1 MAKKDGK
8 KMVLLIIGV
17 GIFVLVAFALLLS
30 FVLMF
35 NTGIPMLGGNVA
47 LIRIKGEI
55 SNEEAL
61 FESNKTAFD
70 IVDELEKAKND
81 PLVSAV
87 LLEINSAGGTPVAT
101 KQITNEIL
109 EVKKEKPVVA
119 WISDVGASAGYYIAS
134 SASLVIADEDSLTGS
149 IGTISIVPDYSGL
162 LEKLGIGMRVF
173 KSGEMKDMGSPFR
186 EMTDKEKEY
195 LQQIVEQ
202 AKDDFKEK
210 VIEYRGARLD
220 REKFEK
226 VADGRILTGKQAL
239 EVGLI
244 DELGTRKDAIKRAGE
259 LAGIENPAI
268 KSYEVKKFS
277 LVDLFSN
284 AGYSF
289 GKSFREGLSKTG
301 FKISS

>member
-119 WISDVGASAGYYIAS
+119 WISDVGASAGYYVAS